1 MNTENDD
8 VLDALRAELAAVEPS
23 PRFAAGV
30 RQRIEARVQRPAL
43 WLAAAASVGFAT
55 WATVAMP
62 VKPEVATSPM
72 ASVSEV
78 FAPIISPA
86 TSPVP
91 GNAKPRRAL
100 APSRT
105 REPLATL
112 AASEPRLE
120 VLVPP
125 DQAIAVR
132 RLLIMHGVGRRF
144 AVAPDGH
151 AVDELTG
158 ALLDLAPIQ
167 IPQVTIELLPGPEP
181 GVGGK
186 IK

>member
-1 MNTENDD
+1 LST
-8 VLDALRAELAAVEPS
+8 RKPLAIV
-23 PRFAAGV
+23 
-30 RQRIEARVQRPAL
+30 
-43 WLAAAASVGFAT
+43 AASG
-55 WATVAMP
+55 
-62 VKPEVATSPM
+62 
-72 ASVSEV
+72 
-78 FAPIISPA
+78 
-86 TSPVP
+86 
-91 GNAKPRRAL
+91 
-100 APSRT
+100 
-105 REPLATL
+105 
-112 AASEPRLE
+112 PRLE

-144 AVAPDGH
+144 AVTPDGH